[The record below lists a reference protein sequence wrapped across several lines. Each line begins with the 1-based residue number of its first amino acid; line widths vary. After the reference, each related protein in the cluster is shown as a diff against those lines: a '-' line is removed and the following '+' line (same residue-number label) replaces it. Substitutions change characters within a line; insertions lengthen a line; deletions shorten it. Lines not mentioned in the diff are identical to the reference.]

1 MGYIDL
7 KEEKETLKFIT
18 GMLKRRGLEPDLKNE
33 WEIHGRHKDMNYKV
47 YIGDVK
53 DLKTKESEGL
63 VVIYPK
69 SVYWIEDNSD
79 WWKCEP
85 ENRIFIGKGEIK

>member
-1 MGYIDL
+1 MGYLDL

-18 GMLKRRGLEPDLKNE
+18 GMLKRRGLEPDLKSE
-33 WEIHGRHKDMNYKV
+33 WQVHGEHKDMNYKV

-53 DLKTKESEGL
+53 NLKTKESEGL

-69 SVYWIEDNSD
+69 LKSLRVS
-79 WWKCEP
+79 
-85 ENRIFIGKGEIK
+85 

>member
-1 MGYIDL
+1 MGYLDL
-7 KEEKETLKFIT
+7 KEEKEILKFIT

-33 WEIHGRHKDMNYKV
+33 WEIHGEHKGMNYQV

-53 DLKTKESEGL
+53 NLKNKESEGL
-63 VVIYPK
+63 VVVYPK
-69 SVYWIEDNSD
+69 SVYWLDLYSD

-85 ENRIFIGKGEIK
+85 ENRIFIGERR